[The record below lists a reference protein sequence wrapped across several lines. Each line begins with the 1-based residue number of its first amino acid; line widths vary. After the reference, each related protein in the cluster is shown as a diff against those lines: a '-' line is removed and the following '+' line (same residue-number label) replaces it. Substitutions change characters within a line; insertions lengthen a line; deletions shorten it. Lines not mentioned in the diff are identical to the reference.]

1 MTKPP
6 STSQS
11 SSPSSSPAKLP
22 TSTAVPAPLVP
33 APGAPTRPA
42 HLLPAHVYASQRDWP
57 AYFDALGH
65 LAARETL
72 LRAIALFDTQIDTQI
87 DAQIDAQINPQF
99 DAQPHPDSP
108 RTALDLGCGDGRD
121 TLELLARGWQVTAI
135 DSSREGLA
143 RLEARTPQVQRPRL
157 TTLLATFEALAD
169 GPALASTHFDLVN
182 ASFALPFCPPQSFAA
197 LWALISNSI
206 KPQGRFAGQFFGMS
220 DDWATLPDRTHHSEE
235 EIRNTL
241 LAGFDIEFWQE
252 ENRPATNASHPKH
265 WHLFH
270 TVACRR
276 P

>member
-1 MTKPP
+1 MKSKVERMTRLTKPRAE
-6 STSQS
+6 T
-11 SSPSSSPAKLP
+11 P
-22 TSTAVPAPLVP
+22 TNPAVPPPLVP

-72 LRAIALFDTQIDTQI
+72 LRAIALFD
-87 DAQIDAQINPQF
+87 AQIDAQF
-99 DAQPHPDSP
+99 DAQPPPDSP

-121 TLELLARGWQVTAI
+121 TLELLARGWHVTAI

-182 ASFALPFCPPQSFAA
+182 ASFALPFCPPQCFGA
-197 LWALISNSI
+197 LWTLIRSTI

-220 DDWATLPDRTHHSEE
+220 DDWATLPDRTHHTEE

-252 ENRPATNASHPKH
+252 ENRPTTSTDHPKH

-270 TVACRR
+270 VVACRR
-276 P
+276 QANGKGS

>member
-1 MTKPP
+1 
-6 STSQS
+6 
-11 SSPSSSPAKLP
+11 
-22 TSTAVPAPLVP
+22 
-33 APGAPTRPA
+33 
-42 HLLPAHVYASQRDWP
+42 VYASERDWP

-72 LRAIALFDTQIDTQI
+72 LRAIALFD
-87 DAQIDAQINPQF
+87 AQF
-99 DAQPHPDSP
+99 DAQPPPDSP
-108 RTALDLGCGDGRD
+108 LTALDLGCGDGRD
-121 TLELLARGWQVTAI
+121 TLELLARGWHVTAI

-157 TTLLATFEALAD
+157 TTLLATFEALAEK
-169 GPALASTHFDLVN
+169 PAHSSPVASTPVDLVN

-197 LWALISNSI
+197 LWTLIRNSI

-220 DDWATLPDRTHHSEE
+220 DDWATLPDRTHHTEE

-252 ENRPATNASHPKH
+252 ENRPTTNTDHPKH

-270 TVACRR
+270 VVACRR